1 MCPEV
6 NQQIKIIATFQS
18 KLSGM
23 NKAISTLDKL
33 KDAQMI
39 NNEEYDKTL
48 GLLKKSDPMMF
59 RASKSMKAYDD
70 KIKANNKRMQEA
82 RANSRKLTGA
92 YLSLM
97 FTGMALTRVFGG
109 MVKSV
114 LDVLGVG
121 EMLSATIL
129 VVLLPALEPLADILY
144 NIMDFFMNLPE
155 PVQKIIGFFVL
166 MAAAVG
172 YLMMWF
178 GMFGTFMKGGWTIIG
193 GGVKWLWG
201 LLTGFVSWV
210 ATALGVSFGAAF
222 AIIIGIIA
230 LVVAIVVGAIAAWKN
245 NFLGFK
251 DAVIGIWEAI
261 KTYIMG
267 WVTFFTGLWSII
279 VGVFTLNGDKIKQG
293 FGLVGEGIKG
303 IFKGVANFV
312 INLINAL
319 VGLVI
324 AALAQLV
331 RPLQWIWNK
340 IPGHSKVTWYEDI
353 MSSGAGKN
361 MIPSFATGG
370 VMPYTGLAMVHKGET
385 ITPQGQNINSS
396 PTINIQASISN
407 DYDVRRLADQLS
419 RYWSADMERISK
431 SRGMI

>member
-1 MCPEV
+1 M
-6 NQQIKIIATFQS
+6 
-18 KLSGM
+18 L
-23 NKAISTLDKL
+23 
-33 KDAQMI
+33 
-39 NNEEYDKTL
+39 Y
-48 GLLKKSDPMMF
+48 
-59 RASKSMKAYDD
+59 
-70 KIKANNKRMQEA
+70 
-82 RANSRKLTGA
+82 
-92 YLSLM
+92 
-97 FTGMALTRVFGG
+97 
-109 MVKSV
+109 MV
-114 LDVLGVG
+114 
-121 EMLSATIL
+121 
-129 VVLLPALEPLADILY
+129 
-144 NIMDFFMNLPE
+144 MDWFMNLPE
-155 PVQKIIGFFVL
+155 PVQKVIGFFVL
-166 MAAAVG
+166 LAAAVG
-172 YLMMWF
+172 YLF
-178 GMFGTFMKGGWTIIG
+178 TIIGMFGTFFAGGWKVIG
-193 GGVKWLWG
+193 GSVQWLWG

-222 AIIIGIIA
+222 AIIIGIILA
-230 LVVAIVVGAIAAWKN
+230 VVAIIVGAIAAWKN

-361 MIPSFATGG
+361 MIPSFQTGG
-370 VMPYTGLAMVHKGET
+370 VMPYTGLAMLHAGET
-385 ITPQGQNINSS
+385 ITPAGGQSLNSS

-419 RYWSADMERISK
+419 KYWVNDMERISK
-431 SRGMI
+431 SRGMV